1 MHQLHT
7 QGRWKIKP
15 STVLSGFLL
24 SQACGDTMMVSWS
37 SPSTLFYFTPIGHS
51 LPQNNATQL
60 RLLSHKPQGADK
72 QAIHFEPKLPSS
84 FLIPRLNIP
93 QYLNLLPCG
102 KRGGSCNSV
111 LLNGG
116 SQLFWKFFTVIHS
129 KIYYLPNKP
138 VRIPTHTYTQT
149 PIFIMQPLPYY
160 L

>member
-1 MHQLHT
+1 MN
-7 QGRWKIKP
+7 
-15 STVLSGFLL
+15 STHLRLVST
-24 SQACGDTMMVSWS
+24 ADTIITVKFAVITSSRISCTSSIRREDGKS
-37 SPSTLFYFTPIGHS
+37 SPPQSFLGFPAFTGMRRHNDGQLVKSKYSVLLHPVGHS

-116 SQLFWKFFTVIHS
+116 SQFF
-129 KIYYLPNKP
+129 
-138 VRIPTHTYTQT
+138 
-149 PIFIMQPLPYY
+149 
-160 L
+160 